1 MSLIAICGFQ
11 GSGKD
16 TLANILIENYGYTK
30 VSFGGILKDIV
41 SIIFNWDRDLL
52 EGITIK
58 SREWRET
65 VDNWWANRLDIPNLT
80 PRYILQHIGTDIL
93 RNKFHP
99 DIWVAA
105 LERKLY
111 NKCGIVITDCRF
123 QNEIEMV
130 KKLDGK
136 LINIYKGI
144 IPSWFGKE
152 DEFPKDMHS
161 SEVIWTKSTFD
172 KTIENNGSISDLKIN
187 ISKYL
192 NGN

>member
-16 TLANILIENYGYTK
+16 TLANILVEKYGYTK
-30 VSFGGILKDIV
+30 VSFGGILKDAV
-41 SIIFNWDRDLL
+41 SIIFNWDRELL
-52 EGITIK
+52 EGNTTK

-65 VDNWWANRLDIPNLT
+65 VDNWWATRLNIPNLT

-111 NKCGIVITDCRF
+111 NKSGIVITDCRF
-123 QNEIEMV
+123 TNEIAMV

-136 LINIYKGI
+136 LIHIYKGI
-144 IPSWFGKE
+144 IPSWFGNE
-152 DEFPKDMHS
+152 NEFPKEIHS
-161 SEVIWTKSTFD
+161 SEVTWTKYKFD
-172 KTIENNGSISDLKIN
+172 KTIENNGSINDLNIKIYN
-187 ISKYL
+187 YL
-192 NGN
+192 NGK

>member
-16 TLANILIENYGYTK
+16 TLANILVEKYGYTK
-30 VSFGGILKDIV
+30 VSFGGILKDAV
-41 SIIFNWDRDLL
+41 AIIFNWDRDLL
-52 EGITIK
+52 EGNTTK

-65 VDNWWANRLDIPNLT
+65 IDNWWANRLDIPNLT

-123 QNEIEMV
+123 PNEIEMV

-136 LINIYKGI
+136 LIHIYKGI

-172 KTIENNGSISDLKIN
+172 KTIENNGSINDLNIK

>member
-16 TLANILIENYGYTK
+16 TLANILIEKYGYTK

-65 VDNWWANRLDIPNLT
+65 VDDWWATRLDIPNLT

-111 NKCGIVITDCRF
+111 NKSGIVITDCRF
-123 QNEIEMV
+123 TNEIAMV

-136 LINIYKGI
+136 LIHIYKGI

-152 DEFPKDMHS
+152 DEFPKDIHC
-161 SEVIWTKSTFD
+161 SEVIWTKSIFD
-172 KTIENNGSISDLKIN
+172 KTIENNGSINDLNIK

-192 NGN
+192 AGN